1 MLRVYKESFSEHQV
15 YRYRITDE
23 DDQTLYLAE
32 PTGLFLP
39 NPTRQITLFGPD
51 REPVGHV
58 EPPDPS
64 RWPWG
69 GEYAVVLEGQES
81 PLAVVVEQWEL
92 VDMLLL
98 RLPRYL
104 FQWEGASYIARGS
117 RFGERFYEI
126 FPYAPE
132 AGEEAEGAFADT
144 GVVDLAELDPARLEE
159 VVEKEERRW
168 GEPVGAIQRPPRG
181 PHYQAE
187 VWASSLQEATLLLGV
202 LVILADLHIQDREE
216 SRITGRTHI

>member
-1 MLRVYKESFSEHQV
+1 MIQVYKETFSEHHV
-15 YRYRITDE
+15 CRYRITDE
-23 DDQTLYLAE
+23 ADRTLYVAE

-39 NPTRQITLFGPD
+39 NPTREITLLGPE
-51 REPVGHV
+51 RELLGRV

-69 GEYAVVLEGQES
+69 GAYTLMLEGREI

-98 RLPRYL
+98 RLPRYR
-104 FQWEGASYIARGS
+104 FRWEGEDYIARGS

-126 FPYAPE
+126 FPGTPE
-132 AGEEAEGAFADT
+132 PEEEAAVTIPDTETVPVADLDIGQLEKIAEGEEH
-144 GVVDLAELDPARLEE
+144 
-159 VVEKEERRW
+159 RW
-168 GEPVGAIQRPPRG
+168 GKPVGAIRRPPRG

-187 VWASSLQEATLLLGV
+187 GWASPLREAGLLLGV
-202 LVILADLHIQDREE
+202 LAILVDLHLQDQG
-216 SRITGRTHI
+216 SQ

>member
-1 MLRVYKESFSEHQV
+1 MIRVYKESFSEHQV
-15 YRYRITDE
+15 CRYRITDE
-23 DDQTLYLAE
+23 ADRTLYLAE

-51 REPVGHV
+51 REMVGRV
-58 EPPDPS
+58 DPPDPS

-69 GEYAVVLEGQES
+69 GEYAMILEGQET
-81 PLAVVVEQWEL
+81 PLAVVAEQWEL

-104 FQWEGASYIARGS
+104 FQWEGVSYIARGS

-126 FPYAPE
+126 FRCVPAPE
-132 AGEEAEGAFADT
+132 GEAKAGVAGIRT
-144 GVVDLAELDPARLEE
+144 VDVAELDLARLEE
-159 VVEKEERRW
+159 VAEKEEHEW
-168 GEPVGAIQRPPRG
+168 GESVGVIQRPPRG

-187 VWASSLQEATLLLGV
+187 VWVSPLQEATLLLGV
-202 LVILADLHIQDREE
+202 LVILADLHWQDREE
-216 SRITGRTHI
+216 GGTRSL

>member
-1 MLRVYKESFSEHQV
+1 MLCVYKESFSEHQV

-23 DDQTLYLAE
+23 ADRTLYLAE

-39 NPTRQITLFGPD
+39 NPTREITLLGPD
-51 REPVGHV
+51 REPVGRV

-69 GEYAVVLEGQES
+69 GEYTLFLEGRED
-81 PLAVVVEQWEL
+81 PLAVIGEQWEL

-104 FQWEGASYIARGS
+104 FRWEGASYIARGS

-126 FPYAPE
+126 FPYTPE
-132 AGEEAEGAFADT
+132 GREEGETTAVGTGLVNVAEW
-144 GVVDLAELDPARLEE
+144 DPGHLEE
-159 VVEKEERRW
+159 VAEQEERRW
-168 GEPVGAIQRPPRG
+168 GEPVGAIRRPARG
-181 PHYQAE
+181 PQYQAD
-187 VWASSLQEATLLLGV
+187 VWASPLQEAPLLLSV
-202 LVILADLHIQDREE
+202 LVILADLHMQDREE
-216 SRITGRTHI
+216 GGMSFL

>member
-1 MLRVYKESFSEHQV
+1 MNLRVYKESFSEHQV

-23 DDQTLYLAE
+23 ADRTLYLAE
-32 PTGLFLP
+32 PTGFFLP
-39 NPTRQITLFGPD
+39 TPTREITLLGPD
-51 REPVGHV
+51 REPVGRV

-69 GEYAVVLEGQES
+69 GEYTVVLGGRET
-81 PLAVVVEQWEL
+81 PLAVVAEQWEL

-104 FQWEGASYIARGS
+104 FQWEGVSYIARGS

-126 FPYAPE
+126 FPYLPE
-132 AGEEAEGAFADT
+132 TGEETEET
-144 GVVDLAELDPARLEE
+144 VDVAELDVARLEE
-159 VVEKEERRW
+159 VAEKEEHRW
-168 GEPVGAIQRPPRG
+168 GEPVGLIQRPSRG

-187 VWASSLQEATLLLGV
+187 VWAFPLQEATILLGV
-202 LVILADLHIQDREE
+202 LVILADLHLQDREE
-216 SRITGRTHI
+216 GGLTVV

>member
-15 YRYRITDE
+15 YRYRVTDE
-23 DDQTLYLAE
+23 ADRTLYLAE

-39 NPTRQITLFGPD
+39 NPTRQITLFSPD
-51 REPVGHV
+51 REPVGRV
-58 EPPDPS
+58 EPPDIS

-69 GEYAVVLEGQES
+69 GEYTVVLESQEP

-126 FPYAPE
+126 FPYIPE
-132 AGEEAEGAFADT
+132 SAGEAEGTGADT
-144 GVVDLAELDPARLEE
+144 GTVDVAELDMDRLEE
-159 VVEKEERRW
+159 VAEKEERRW

-187 VWASSLQEATLLLGV
+187 VWVSPLQNAPLLLGV

-216 SRITGRTHI
+216 RGMSFVA

>member
-1 MLRVYKESFSEHQV
+1 MIRVYKESFSEHQV

-23 DDQTLYLAE
+23 ADRTLYLAE

-39 NPTRQITLFGPD
+39 NPTRQITLFSPD
-51 REPVGHV
+51 REPLGRV
-58 EPPDPS
+58 EPPDLS

-69 GEYAVVLEGQES
+69 GDYTMIMEDQET
-81 PLAVVVEQWEL
+81 PLAVVAEQWEL

-117 RFGERFYEI
+117 RFSERFYEI
-126 FPYAPE
+126 FPYVPAPE
-132 AGEEAEGAFADT
+132 GEAEAGVADI
-144 GVVDLAELDPARLEE
+144 GMVDAAELDLARLEE
-159 VVEKEERRW
+159 AAEKEEHEW
-168 GEPVGAIQRPPRG
+168 GEPVGAIRRPPRG

-187 VWASSLQEATLLLGV
+187 AWVPPLQEATLLLGV
-202 LVILADLHIQDREE
+202 LVILADLHMQEREE
-216 SRITGRTHI
+216 RGASSL

>member
-1 MLRVYKESFSEHQV
+1 MLRVYKASFSEHQV

-23 DDQTLYLAE
+23 ADQTLYLAE
-32 PTGLFLP
+32 PTGFFLP
-39 NPTRQITLFGPD
+39 NPTREVTLLGPN
-51 REPVGHV
+51 REFLGRV

-81 PLAVVVEQWEL
+81 PLAVITEQWEL

-132 AGEEAEGAFADT
+132 AREEAESAAADL
-144 GVVDLAELDPARLEE
+144 GMVDVAELDLARLEE
-159 VVEKEERRW
+159 VAEKEERRW
-168 GEPVGAIQRPPRG
+168 GEPVGVIQRPPSG

-187 VWASSLQEATLLLGV
+187 VWASPLQGAPLLLGV
-202 LVILADLHIQDREE
+202 LVILADLHLQDREE
-216 SRITGRTHI
+216 GRIGFV

>member
-1 MLRVYKESFSEHQV
+1 MIGVYKESFSEHQV

-23 DDQTLYLAE
+23 ADQTLYLAE

-39 NPTRQITLFGPD
+39 HPTRQITLFGPD
-51 REPVGHV
+51 REPLGRV

-69 GEYAVVLEGQES
+69 GEYTILLEGRET
-81 PLAVVVEQWEL
+81 PLAVVAEQWEL

-104 FQWEGASYIARGS
+104 FQWEGVSYIARGS

-126 FPYAPE
+126 FPYSPDT
-132 AGEEAEGAFADT
+132 EEGADT
-144 GVVDLAELDPARLEE
+144 GTIDVAELDVGRPEE
-159 VVEKEERRW
+159 MAEKEERRW
-168 GEPVGAIQRPPRG
+168 GEPVGLIQRPPRG

-187 VWASSLQEATLLLGV
+187 VWTSPLQDAPLLLSV

-216 SRITGRTHI
+216 QPLGVG